1 MPNMINNELKIE
13 AHKIC
18 TDALLKFQQEIE
30 SEAVKIARNHTIEK
44 GDSLTLEMSFRT
56 HDKPPIAVYKE
67 IEAYMQEHN
76 IGSAAL
82 EAEATFLNEG
92 DNYDT
97 RWGWLFNGEQYEA
110 IESDLTYSQKE
121 KARQAAQQAAED
133 LLRERIEEM
142 GQERDDLTTAIRVMK
157 RRYMELEI
165 PF

>member
-13 AHKIC
+13 AHEIC
-18 TDALLKFQQEIE
+18 RDALLKFQQEIE
-30 SEAVKIARNHTIEK
+30 SVAVEIGLNRTVEK

-56 HDKPPIAVYKE
+56 HHKPPIAVYKE
-67 IEAYMQEHN
+67 IEAYMREHN

-97 RWGWLFNGEQYEA
+97 RWGWLFEGDKYAA